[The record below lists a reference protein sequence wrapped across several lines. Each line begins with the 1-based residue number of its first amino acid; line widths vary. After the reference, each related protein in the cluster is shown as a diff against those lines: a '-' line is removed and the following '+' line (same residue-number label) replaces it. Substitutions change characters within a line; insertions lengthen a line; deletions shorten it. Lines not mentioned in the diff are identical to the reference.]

1 VIASVFAVVVFA
13 LVVLAAAL
21 FAAWPVA
28 VRREGRARFLLAGAI
43 ALFVTGVGLGTYLM
57 LGRPALAAR
66 TLEGRQTRDLNSMI
80 AVAARHMREAPDDL
94 KGWRLLSRAY
104 LDAGDGANGLKA
116 AIRAVEV
123 ARATGQAGAGI
134 YSEYGMAVV
143 ATSHNTVPPEAEN
156 AFRLALSLDPR
167 DRAALYFLGY
177 AAAARGQAGDAV
189 ALWQALLDE
198 SPGNAPFHQEL
209 VDGIAR
215 LKAQQGARPNVGAMV
230 AGLAARLKAEPDD
243 PAGWQKL
250 VRAYAMLEDKPKANA
265 ALKDARAAMAKNPR
279 ALAQLSAEAR
289 ELGLE

>member
-1 VIASVFAVVVFA
+1 MIVVLFAVVV
-13 LVVLAAAL
+13 LAAVL
-21 FAAWPVA
+21 FAVWPVL
-28 VRREGRARFLLAGAI
+28 RKQEGRARWLLAGAI
-43 ALFVTGVGLGTYLM
+43 ALFVTGIGLGTYLT

-66 TLEGRQTRDLNSMI
+66 ALQGKETRDLNGMI
-80 AVAARHMREAPDDL
+80 AVAARHMREAPNDI
-94 KGWRLLSRAY
+94 KGWRLLGRAY

-123 ARATGQAGAGI
+123 ARATGQATAGV

-143 ATSHNTVPPEAEN
+143 ATSHNTVPPEAES
-156 AFRLALSLDPR
+156 AFRYALALDPR

-177 AAAARGQAGDAV
+177 AAAAHGQATDAI
-189 ALWQALLDE
+189 ALWQTLLDE
-198 SPGNAPFHQEL
+198 SPGNAPYHQEL

-215 LKAQQGARPNVGAMV
+215 LKAQQGATPDVGAMV
-230 AGLAARLKAEPDD
+230 AGLAARLKSEPDD

-250 VRAYAMLEDKPKANA
+250 VRAYAMLDDRPKART

-289 ELGLE
+289 ELKLE